1 MDPEPMSFTLQVIL
15 IFTLTVLNAFFA
27 AAEMAIVS
35 VNRTRI
41 KQLAESGDRKALSLL
56 KLLEEPNLF
65 LSTIQVGITLAGFFS
80 SASAATTIS
89 KRLGIYL
96 ASFGFP
102 YAEWVSVVVMTLLLS
117 YITLVLGELV
127 PKRIALQKSQQL
139 AMIAVKPI
147 VLISKLAKPF
157 VRWLSFSTN
166 VVLRLFGLNDEKL
179 EEKVSREEIND

>member
-65 LSTIQVGITLAGFFS
+65 IDHPGRDYASWFFFKCIRS
-80 SASAATTIS
+80 DHDF
-89 KRLGIYL
+89 K
-96 ASFGFP
+96 
-102 YAEWVSVVVMTLLLS
+102 
-117 YITLVLGELV
+117 
-127 PKRIALQKSQQL
+127 
-139 AMIAVKPI
+139 AVRN
-147 VLISKLAKPF
+147 L
-157 VRWLSFSTN
+157 FS
-166 VVLRLFGLNDEKL
+166 
-179 EEKVSREEIND
+179 